1 MLIPV
6 YENNKNNKKRKIMI
20 GKEKQRKEWEVRMGV
35 YYYIHYFNTLIPV
48 SRQKDWSL
56 DDWNGKKE
64 WESNLPIWLCYALT
78 ASNSVNN
85 N

>member
-35 YYYIHYFNTLIPV
+35 NYYIHYFNTLIPV
-48 SRQKDWSL
+48 SRQKD
-56 DDWNGKKE
+56 
-64 WESNLPIWLCYALT
+64 
-78 ASNSVNN
+78 
-85 N
+85 